1 MKLPVPQRGQPLDVS
16 FVYDIVN
23 SINELWNR
31 VAVNASEYASL
42 WTIAG
47 RKSVRATE
55 IKFISGQVQ
64 LSKTSVTANTFEE
77 FSYNFDI
84 AFRYPPVVTASP
96 ISIASATDASK
107 SCYVIITE
115 VSPSGVKGVVKF
127 EIAGNIS
134 MAVNLIAIGV
144 PV

>member
-31 VAVNASEYASL
+31 VAVNVSAYASL
-42 WTIAG
+42 WTVDG
-47 RKSVRATE
+47 RKNVRATE
-55 IKFISGQVQ
+55 IKFVTGQVT
-64 LSKTSVTANTFEE
+64 LSKTSVTANSYQD

-84 AFRYPPVVTASP
+84 AFKYPPVVTATP
-96 ISIASATDASK
+96 ISIASPSDASK
-107 SCYVIITE
+107 NCYAIITE
-115 VSPSGVKGVVKF
+115 VTPSSIKGVVKF
-127 EIAGNIS
+127 ETAGTVS
-134 MAVNLIAIGV
+134 MAVNIIAVGS

>member
-31 VAVNASEYASL
+31 VAVNVSAYASL
-42 WTIAG
+42 WTVDG

-55 IKFISGQVQ
+55 IKFVTGQIP
-64 LSKTSVTANTFEE
+64 LSKTAVTANSFQD

-84 AFRYPPVVTASP
+84 SFKYPPVVTATP

-107 SCYVIITE
+107 ACYAIITE
-115 VSPSGVKGVVKF
+115 VTPSSVKGVVKF
-127 EIAGNIS
+127 EVAGTVS
-134 MAVNLIAIGV
+134 MAVNIIAVGS